1 MYILYT
7 NDMRTISI
15 TKARK
20 NIKTLIDLVRDT
32 GEVVSIGR
40 HDTPEAIL
48 MKYPRDYNKELNE
61 ITNINTNSES
71 FSFLRG
77 ESDIYSKND
86 LKKSYA

>member
-1 MYILYT
+1 
-7 NDMRTISI
+7 MRTIST

-20 NIKTLIDLVRDT
+20 NIKALIDLVRDT

-40 HDTPEAIL
+40 RDTPEAIL

-61 ITNINTNSES
+61 ITNTNANSES

-77 ESDIYSKND
+77 EPDIYSKED
-86 LKKSYA
+86 LKKKYA